1 MKSQFAFPIPGV
13 EAVMEPLMMEGGSFP
28 ISGCDLGCRS
38 KRKLAAFPP
47 SDHTQAWLLA
57 VVAVFYISFEE

>member
-1 MKSQFAFPIPGV
+1 MNEESICFSHPRSGGCDGASDD
-13 EAVMEPLMMEGGSFP
+13 GGSFP